1 MKFLFYFCKQFSLH
15 IYIFELNFK
24 KSAGRRVFL
33 WKSYFCSA
41 TWVERRLIIHIS
53 SYHNNVMHKIKF
65 IWIFFLLPTLML
77 MMMICSVDAQ
87 VLCECTIKPLL
98 FSLSLLKFAFFR
110 RNVLCSYMYVTHS
123 TSLVAVAS
131 VVSHRHKQM
140 FSFTKKNFT
149 LSLF

>member
-1 MKFLFYFCKQFSLH
+1 
-15 IYIFELNFK
+15 
-24 KSAGRRVFL
+24 
-33 WKSYFCSA
+33 
-41 TWVERRLIIHIS
+41 
-53 SYHNNVMHKIKF
+53 
-65 IWIFFLLPTLML
+65 ML

-140 FSFTKKNFT
+140 FSFTKKKLHFIVILIAGFFFALFYGMETASLFNSISLHLRIKRNFLQFSSKIMFFQVT
-149 LSLF
+149 HKELSLLNFFNVMIFSIH